1 MRPPAA
7 PSPAAQ
13 RKEAGRAAALDA
25 IERGYGVLWAAKDAK
40 RPAVVYS
47 RGNAN
52 ATPPVHDAADL
63 ASGIWNKTL
72 ARWENGVCILLRE
85 GQYVLDGD
93 TPEGAALVRE
103 VGANTLR
110 VATERGVHAY
120 FTLPDG
126 VRLRQG
132 AGVVAPGVD
141 GKGVA
146 STGNYTISMWWTPDG
161 SRTVENDV
169 PPAPLPETWIS
180 RLRAPAPRTEVRKAG
195 HTAVVLDAASLAFGD
210 EALLDACDALRGA
223 FRKDPEGA
231 WARKA
236 WGAAKEMSD
245 WVRVGYPFDKAFA
258 ALYAVFK
265 AEATHDERP
274 DRIPQAIENGL
285 RA

>member
-1 MRPPAA
+1 MTHMAERL
-7 PSPAAQ
+7 
-13 RKEAGRAAALDA
+13 KEAGRAAALDA

-52 ATPPVHDAADL
+52 ATPPVRDAADL
-63 ASGIWNKTL
+63 TPGIWDKTL
-72 ARWENGVCILLRE
+72 ARWENGVCILLTD

-93 TPEGAALVRE
+93 TPEGSALVRE
-103 VGANTLR
+103 VGADTLR

-180 RLRAPAPRTEVRKAG
+180 RLRAPDVSLPYDGCTRAYRPLGPKEMVYG
-195 HTAVVLDAASLAFGD
+195 NAAL
-210 EALLDACDALRGA
+210 EDACDALRGA

-245 WVRVGYPFDKAFA
+245 WVRVGYPFDKAYT

-265 AEATHDERP
+265 AEATIDERP